1 MPRMWRPPRHQGAAV
16 TALQSEEAWRPNI
29 FTVRRALGR
38 RTGWV
43 GLSRL
48 TRHGGSAH
56 AFPLPAEVDEA
67 VAWVRDKASPDATLT
82 WTAAELTAA
91 GAQRIN
97 SSERATVPQKADIAG
112 YSHVVADLDPSDEVP
127 LGRYRELLAAF
138 PDPPTMVI
146 ASGRGLHVYWQ
157 LSEPVSAE
165 RAAPVL
171 ADFIRYFGSDPGTLD
186 PQRQL
191 RIPGTFNPKPDAQ
204 RSAVIEVDE
213 PDRRYMLKALEMHVC
228 ALSPRPPAVL
238 KTPRRSVVLAD
249 VDTSD
254 WPERYRAEFDLAE
267 ELTRVTG
274 QHPTAQGKWLCPVGG
289 HDGDSPSLK
298 IHRDNEQ
305 RAVCFG
311 NHPSDMG
318 RTDGSRTTFD
328 VLDLHAWEAGKT
340 VEDFMRGQRRQRL
353 DPFGAADSQ
362 GGAQVVPLAHRQPE
376 EPTAAAEQAGAGTE
390 QRKSPPPQSHKLL
403 DLALARY
410 SFGQSSDGEH
420 YALAPDL
427 PHVARLLRGSD
438 DSLRAEL
445 AVAFAAQEGKAPS
458 QAALAETMT
467 VLQGKAMQASP
478 RRLGLRLHESAE
490 ADSGRIVLDLGR
502 QDGQCVT
509 VTPDGWGLD
518 PAPAAL
524 FKRTRLTGEMPVP
537 VPNGDVDRLRTLL
550 NVTPGSWP
558 LLLAWCVAA
567 LIPELS
573 HPLLLATG
581 EQGAGKTTSMR
592 MLVELL
598 DPSPAPLRSAPQN
611 ERDWAV
617 TAANSYVVGI
627 DNVSNIS
634 AWFSDSLCKAVTGD
648 GVVSRSLY
656 TDSDVSVLSF
666 RRVVVLTSIDP
677 GFLRGD
683 LASRLVTVELEPI
696 SQKQRMS
703 ERELRRTWKE
713 VHPHVLGGLLDLL
726 AQVLAVLPEIR
737 RTLET
742 RSRMADFSEVLAAV
756 DKVLGTD
763 ATKVYEAASERLA
776 ADVVYG
782 DPVAAAVLALVE
794 KDHGFTGTAAQLLKS
809 LTYYAPDPRPKTWP
823 ADATRLSGQLKRV
836 TPGLRDMGVEVET
849 RRTGAGRQVLVRRLA
864 GWETRP

>member
-1 MPRMWRPPRHQGAAV
+1 M
-16 TALQSEEAWRPNI
+16 TALQSEEVWRPNA
-29 FTVRRALGR
+29 FTVRRALLRRNGR
-38 RTGWV
+38 V

-56 AFPLPAEVDEA
+56 AFLLPAEVDEA
-67 VAWVRDKASPDATLT
+67 VAWVRDKASPEATLT
-82 WTAAELTAA
+82 WTAAELTAP

-97 SSERATVPQKADIAG
+97 SSERATVPQKPDIVG
-112 YSHVVADLDPSDEVP
+112 YSYLVADLDPSQDVP
-127 LGRYRELLAAF
+127 LERYRELLAAF
-138 PDPPTMVI
+138 PDPPTMVV

-157 LSEPVSAE
+157 LSEPVSVE

-171 ADFIRYFGSDPGTLD
+171 ADLVRYFGSDRATLD

-191 RIPGTFNPKPDAQ
+191 RIPGTFNAKLDAQ

-249 VDTSD
+249 GDTSD

-274 QHPTAQGKWLCPVGG
+274 QHPSAQGKWLCPVGG

-305 RAVCFG
+305 RAICFG

-318 RTDGSRTTFD
+318 RPDGSRTTFD
-328 VLDLHAWEAGKT
+328 VLDLHAWEAGQT
-340 VEDFMRGQRRQRL
+340 VEDFMHHQRRQRL
-353 DPFGAADSQ
+353 DPFGAADTQ
-362 GGAQVVPLAHRQPE
+362 EGGQVVPLAQGQPE
-376 EPTAAAEQAGAGTE
+376 ELTAAGKGGADKG
-390 QRKSPPPQSHKLL
+390 QQKLPPQSSKLL
-403 DLALARY
+403 DLAFARY
-410 SFGQSSDGEH
+410 RFGQSLDGEN

-427 PHVARLLRGSD
+427 PHLARLLRGNG

-445 AVAFAAQEGKAPS
+445 AEAFAAQEGKAPS
-458 QAALAETMT
+458 QAALTETMT
-467 VLQGKAMQASP
+467 VLQGKAMQAPP
-478 RRLGLRLHESAE
+478 RRLGLRLHESVE
-490 ADSGRIVLDLGR
+490 ADSSRIVLDLGR
-502 QDGQCVT
+502 KDGQCVT

-518 PAPAAL
+518 RRPAAL
-524 FKRTRLTGEMPVP
+524 FKRTPLTGEMPVP
-537 VPNGDVDRLRTLL
+537 VPNGDVDHLRTLL

-581 EQGAGKTTSMR
+581 EQGTGKTTSMR

-696 SQKQRMS
+696 SPERRLS
-703 ERELRRTWKE
+703 ERALRRTWE
-713 VHPHVLGGLLDLL
+713 EAHPQVLGGLLDLL
-726 AQVLAVLPEIR
+726 AQVLAVLPEVR
-737 RTLET
+737 RTLDT

-763 ATKVYEAASERLA
+763 ATKVYETARERLA

-794 KDHGFTGTAAQLLKS
+794 KDHGFTGTAAELLRA
-809 LTYYAPDPRPKTWP
+809 LTYFAPDPRPKTWP

-836 TPGLRDMGVEVET
+836 TPGLRDVGVKVEM
-849 RRTGAGRQVLVRRLA
+849 RRTGGGRRVTVGRLA